1 MATVN
6 FDGDGFFVAEKNVT
20 NGNSM
25 TVDASD
31 SGGVLEVHAIA
42 HGEDCDVLL
51 EADAD
56 NDGTYERSVTLDSF
70 SGSGYSGSNEI
81 EVLQTQNMQLK
92 IDNTGSSPA
101 DFVVTGA
108 EK

>member
-6 FDGDGFFVAEKNVT
+6 FDSDGFFVAQEEVT
-20 NGNSM
+20 NGDSM
-25 TVDASD
+25 TVDASTSD
-31 SGGVLEVHAIA
+31 GVLEVHAIT

-51 EADAD
+51 EADPD

-70 SGSGYSGSNEI
+70 TGAGYSGSNEI
-81 EVLQTQNMQLK
+81 EVLQKLNMRLK
-92 IDNTGSSPA
+92 IDNTGSGPA